1 MFQQALANLPRF
13 EWRGVPFAAWLQR
26 IAANAIAD
34 RWQAAQRESGV
45 PERAPASEEDIER
58 RTMLFRLVDTLPADQ
73 RRVRA
78 KWNEAKA
85 PTSSFNGARCRACG
99 NWRGG
104 RMAAK
109 RSLADRFDELI
120 AQMLVAERGTPVAP
134 HDRRIA
140 SLARLADDLLDLPR
154 PSFKA
159 RPKNDLERRARN
171 EYDGS

>member
-1 MFQQALANLPRF
+1 VFQQALANLPRF

-58 RTMLFRLVDTLPADQ
+58 RAMLFRLVDTLPADQ
-73 RRVRA
+73 RRVRP

-104 RMAAK
+104 W
-109 RSLADRFDELI
+109 
-120 AQMLVAERGTPVAP
+120 RGWRTTCWICPAP
-134 HDRRIA
+134 ASRRV
-140 SLARLADDLLDLPR
+140 R
-154 PSFKA
+154 
-159 RPKNDLERRARN
+159 KNDLERRARN